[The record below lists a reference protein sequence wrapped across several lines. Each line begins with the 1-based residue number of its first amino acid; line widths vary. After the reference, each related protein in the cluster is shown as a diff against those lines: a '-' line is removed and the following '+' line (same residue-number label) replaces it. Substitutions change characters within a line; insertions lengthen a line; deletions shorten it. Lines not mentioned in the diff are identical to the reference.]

1 MSTNNINLEY
11 YRIENGGI
19 NIVFLN
25 GFRMPYKT
33 WDKVYPKLASEYSVL
48 LFNRR
53 GVGASSKA
61 NKHQDGKEIINEMRS
76 FFLNLGLKPPYLLVA
91 HSLGGIF
98 ANLYARVYP
107 DEVSGVVFVDSP
119 HPSEIIEQ
127 KTINPPI
134 ILSIIN
140 NSLKAVEK
148 LFDKF
153 KYSEDEYIKETINQI
168 ESAGSFSD
176 IPIGVVSGTKKMPFV
191 PEQAFDIHQRYQKK
205 MLDLSPKSAHFIC
218 KESGHFPKLQS
229 QKR

>member
-1 MSTNNINLEY
+1 
-11 YRIENGGI
+11 
-19 NIVFLN
+19 
-25 GFRMPYKT
+25 
-33 WDKVYPKLASEYSVL
+33 
-48 LFNRR
+48 
-53 GVGASSKA
+53 
-61 NKHQDGKEIINEMRS
+61 MRS

-107 DEVSGVVFVDSP
+107 DKVSGVVFVDSP

-153 KYSEDEYIKETINQI
+153 KYSEDEYIEETINQI
-168 ESAGSFSD
+168 ESAGPFPD

-191 PEQAFDIHQRYQKK
+191 PKQAFEIHQQYQSK
-205 MLDLSPKSAHFIC
+205 MLNLSSKSTYFIC
-218 KESGHFPKLQS
+218 NESGHFPQIIEPEKVIAAIQNTLNAIKS
-229 QKR
+229 ESK